1 MLDKKDQ
8 KSLRFFATI
17 VFLIFTIT
25 YLITIY
31 AKGYRINLKE
41 GINFN
46 ATGILSVT
54 SKPKTASVYINGHLV
69 SATDDT
75 INLPPGEYDIKIV
88 KDGFTPWQ
96 KHIILKKETVVQTD
110 AHLFRIIPDIRAI
123 TLTGAIN
130 PSLSPDGS
138 RIIYAVASA
147 SASKNNGLYQYDLT
161 SNILPLNKNQS
172 KQISNNLYNIDWSK
186 FKFTFSPDGKELLAS
201 SVNTNLSYLINLDDA
216 ITLSKLKD
224 VTLSKTIIMDS
235 WKNTENNQIIENLKK
250 LPIVF
255 KNFISTSSA
264 KLSSFSLSD
273 DKFLYLAQSD
283 FLLDQNIVSPPP
295 GQSTQAQNRQIKK
308 GFYYVYDLK
317 DDTNF
322 LIGTG
327 SEIGSPFWLSGS
339 NSIVFNQNNT
349 IKAIDYDGTN
359 IHTFYSDKF
368 DGNFVAAKT
377 DGNELIILRDNL
389 FALNIR

>member
-17 VFLIFTIT
+17 VFLIFAIT
-25 YLITIY
+25 YLITFY

-75 INLPPGEYDIKIV
+75 INLPPGEYDIKIM

-96 KHIILKKETVVQTD
+96 KHIILKKETVIQAD

-138 RIIYAVASA
+138 KIIYAVASA
-147 SASKNNGLYQYDLT
+147 SASKNNGLYQYDLAG
-161 SNILPLNKNQS
+161 NILPLGKNQP
-172 KQISNNLYNIDWSK
+172 KQIAPNFYNLDWSK
-186 FKFTFSPDGKELLAS
+186 FKYILSPDGEELLIS
-201 SVNTNLSYLINLDDA
+201 SINTNISYLVNLNET

-224 VTLSKTIIMDS
+224 VTLNKTIIIES
-235 WKNTENNQIIENLKK
+235 WKNTENNQIVENLKK
-250 LPIVF
+250 LPNVF
-255 KNFISTSSA
+255 KNFVSTSSA
-264 KLSSFSLSD
+264 KLSSLSLSD
-273 DKFLYLAQSD
+273 DKFLYLAQAD
-283 FLLDQNIVSPPP
+283 FLLDKNIISPPP
-295 GQSTQAQNRQIKK
+295 GQSTQLQNRQIKK
-308 GFYYVYDLK
+308 GLYYVYDIK

-322 LIGTG
+322 LIGNE

-359 IHTFYSDKF
+359 LHTFYSDKF
-368 DGNFVAAKT
+368 EGNFIAAKT

-389 FALNIR
+389 FALSIR